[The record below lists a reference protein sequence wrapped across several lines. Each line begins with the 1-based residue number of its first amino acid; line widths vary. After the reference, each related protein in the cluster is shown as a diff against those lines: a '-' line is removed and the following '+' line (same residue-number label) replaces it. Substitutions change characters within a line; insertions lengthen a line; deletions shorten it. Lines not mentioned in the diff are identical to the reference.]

1 MFKKILAYILL
12 LLSICFIT
20 FGVKEV
26 YEKQNI
32 KINYYSFQNLDDT
45 QFLYIKKA
53 PLLLKNSDFTKFI
66 NQEKLPAEIQ
76 EGYNFLEENQL
87 CNWDEQLGE
96 NVFIYFNENDYTII
110 LKQKNISIHVLKKVF
125 EEYLMVSFQ
134 FSTSEVTIDNK
145 TSLFYFEK
153 KEYLC
158 LSTKPINF
166 INETDEFKLDD
177 FGNYDLAFHDGEK
190 INQYKF
196 TSDFKI
202 KTNIDTN
209 QNILGKKVDF
219 TNYYSLI
226 PEKYDVLNF
235 YGSSRFLEDATELMS
250 TKEIQFFDWVDQGL
264 IYLKKDSFDVFIEK
278 QNDVKNIKNLLY
290 EETLKYS
297 KDSILPPSI
306 FFLNYEIF
314 PLINKLNWSEIF
326 PLSNT
331 SFNFYAIINDYVV
344 FSSSIFGLKWYL
356 NQIHVGNI
364 VQPNY
369 LSKLIPSHLNYLSH
383 DVKNDFWEVKTKVSG
398 KKMLHSFVY
407 PFEKNIV
414 SEDLEIGNFNF
425 YEPIENIELLNRKN
439 QPTILINDKNKM
451 YLYDSKGNILWE
463 KTFQS
468 PLIKN
473 PVIIDIGN
481 DKKYEIAIFSE
492 KSFEILNENGEILSG
507 FPKNFKDKII
517 DGTIVDYESNNNYRI
532 FIQQENAIFNFN
544 TKGEKTEGWN
554 SPIIKQNFK
563 KGIRY
568 ENVSNKDY
576 IVIFGLNDSIYL
588 SNRKGEIILR
598 SIILKNKKH
607 SEFLIG
613 NENLNSLKYLYYENN
628 KIYSFYLASQTIDST
643 ELTLD
648 KNYEKIEWLNNE
660 KLLLV
665 EYYNRIELY
674 NEFGL
679 KENEV
684 SKPNQYDAFLPQ
696 NEIDDVYIF
705 GNMKKNDLYLL
716 NKFGS
721 KINQSPL
728 KYSGDLFVLKNDCL
742 ITFWNTKIYV
752 YKLK

>member
-12 LLSICFIT
+12 FLSICFII

-26 YEKQNI
+26 YEKQKI

-66 NQEKLPAEIQ
+66 NQEKLPADIQ

-110 LKQKNISIHVLKKVF
+110 LKQKNISIHLLKKVF
-125 EEYLMVSFQ
+125 EEYLMIDFK
-134 FSTSEVTIDNK
+134 FSTSQVTIDNK

-209 QNILGKKVDF
+209 QNIVGKKVDF

-226 PEKYDVLNF
+226 PEKYDALNF

-264 IYLKKDSFDVFIEK
+264 IYLKKDSFDVFIAK
-278 QNDVKNIKNLLY
+278 QNDVKNIKNLLD

-398 KKMLHSFVY
+398 KKMLHSLVY

-481 DKKYEIAIFSE
+481 DKKYEIALFTE
-492 KSFEILNENGEILSG
+492 KSFEILNENGEMLSG

-568 ENVSNKDY
+568 ENISNKDY

-598 SIILKNKKH
+598 SIILKNKKQ

-648 KNYEKIEWLNNE
+648 KNYEKIEWLKNE

-728 KYSGDLFVLKNDCL
+728 KCSGDLFVLKNDYL
-742 ITFWNTKIYV
+742 ITFWNTKVYV